1 MTEDEI
7 RVSLSDTQCLAVT
20 LYGEARGESVEGRIA
35 VGAVVRN
42 RVAAQ
47 QKSVR
52 MICLADRQ
60 FSCWNRD
67 ESSNHQRVLGAG
79 ERLLIPDQPLRDPLL
94 RECLFLAEGIV
105 RGALTDN
112 TDGATHY
119 VTTKLYESD
128 RAPAW
133 VHKLK
138 TTVVIGQHT
147 FLRT

>member
-20 LYGEARGESVEGRIA
+20 LYGEARGETVEGRIA
-35 VGAVVRN
+35 VGNVVRN
-42 RVAAQ
+42 RVTTQRKPA
-47 QKSVR
+47 R

-79 ERLLIPDQPLRDPLL
+79 ERLLIPDQPLTDPLL
-94 RECLFLAEGIV
+94 RECLFLAQGLV
-105 RGALTDN
+105 TGVMTDN

-119 VTTKLYESD
+119 LTTTLYESD

-133 VHKLK
+133 AHKLQP
-138 TTVVIGQHT
+138 TVVIGRHT
-147 FLRT
+147 FLR